1 MSLNINKTKS
11 KLAIVFAT
19 IVFVVVFL
27 LWLIFFSTKYYNA
40 ISTEKTDFSYFIN
53 LIESKKITI
62 ENMLNF
68 WPKFDSFNNIN
79 KIIKF
84 DIKNPDLWPREFM
97 NYVLFDGS
105 WSLVSSN
112 VKDNVTEDFILN
124 IINNK
129 SFYNIKQDSW
139 FLVNKTDFNDDW
151 LLIVFKKLRYWFYE
165 YLEDIFTFT
174 IISLLFSI
182 LIYYIW
188 IIFVNKVFVPVE
200 ENIKDMSN
208 FIDNAW
214 HELKTPISVIDSNI
228 QLINELKTYDET
240 MMLELKGEVK
250 KLNSLIDSLVK
261 LSNIDVF
268 RDVEDINLYDA
279 VNEIINDFK
288 SKIDN
293 KKITVNIKINKKI
306 TVSSNKNYLY
316 IFLSNIIWNS
326 IKYNKIM
333 WIVDINYKNNTLII
347 KDTWV
352 WIKKSDLSKI
362 WDRFF
367 KSDNSRNSEWF
378 GIWLSLV
385 KKIWD
390 IYWWNMSVNSKVW
403 EGSEFSIKF

>member
-1 MSLNINKTKS
+1 MSLNIYKTKN
-11 KLAIVFAT
+11 KLTIVFAT

-27 LWLIFFSTKYYNA
+27 LWLIFFSTKYYNS
-40 ISTEKTDFSYFIN
+40 ISNEKADFTYFID

-68 WPKFDSFNNIN
+68 WPKLDGFNNIN

-84 DIKNPDLWPREFM
+84 DIKNPDLWLREFM
-97 NYVLFDGS
+97 NYILLDGS
-105 WSLVSSN
+105 WNLISSN
-112 VKDNVTEDFILN
+112 IKDNITEDFILN
-124 IINNK
+124 IINNS
-129 SFYNIKQDSW
+129 SFYDIKQDSW

-165 YLEDIFTFT
+165 YVEDIFTFT

-188 IIFVNKVFVPVE
+188 IIFVNKVFTPVE

-214 HELKTPISVIDSNI
+214 HELKTPIAVIDSNI

-240 MMLELKGEVK
+240 MMLELKWEVK

-268 RDVEDINLYDA
+268 KDVEDINLYDA
-279 VNEIINDFK
+279 INEIINDFK
-288 SKIDN
+288 SKIDD
-293 KKITVNIKINKKI
+293 KKIVVNVKIGKKVTI
-306 TVSSNKNYLY
+306 SSNKNYLY
-316 IFLSNIIWNS
+316 IFLSNIIWNAL
-326 IKYNKIM
+326 KYNKIM
-333 WIVDINYKNNTLII
+333 WIVDINYKNNALII

-367 KSDNSRNSEWF
+367 KSDSSRNTEGF

-390 IYWWNMSVNSKVW
+390 IYWWNIVVNSKVW
-403 EGSEFSIKF
+403 EGSEFIIKF

>member
-1 MSLNINKTKS
+1 MSLNINKTKN

-27 LWLIFFSTKYYNA
+27 LWLIFFSTKYYNT
-40 ISTEKTDFSYFIN
+40 ISTEKTDFTYFIN

-68 WPKFDSFNNIN
+68 WPKLDGFNNVN

-97 NYVLFDGS
+97 NYVLFDSS

-124 IINNK
+124 IINNN
-129 SFYNIKQDSW
+129 SFYDIKQDSW
-139 FLVNKTDFNDDW
+139 FLVNKTVFNDDW

-214 HELKTPISVIDSNI
+214 HELKTPIAVIDSNI

-268 RDVEDINLYDA
+268 KDVEDINLYDA
-279 VNEIINDFK
+279 INEIINDLK

-293 KKITVNIKINKKI
+293 KKISINIKISKKI

-316 IFLSNIIWNS
+316 IFLSNIIWNA

-367 KSDNSRNSEWF
+367 KSDDSRNTEWF

-390 IYWWNMSVNSKVW
+390 IYWWNIAVNSKIW

>member
-390 IYWWNMSVNSKVW
+390 IYWWNIAVNSKVW

>member
-27 LWLIFFSTKYYNA
+27 LGLIFFSTKYYNA

-68 WPKFDSFNNIN
+68 GPKFDSFNNIN

-84 DIKNPDLWPREFM
+84 DIKNPDLGPREFM

-105 WSLVSSN
+105 GSLVSSN

-129 SFYNIKQDSW
+129 SFYNIKQDSG
-139 FLVNKTDFNDDW
+139 FLVNKTDFNDDG
-151 LLIVFKKLRYWFYE
+151 LLIVFKKLRYGFYE

-182 LIYYIW
+182 LIYYIG

-208 FIDNAW
+208 FIDNAG

-316 IFLSNIIWNS
+316 IFLSNIIGNS

-333 WIVDINYKNNTLII
+333 GIVDINYKNNTLII
-347 KDTWV
+347 KDTGV
-352 WIKKSDLSKI
+352 GIKKSDLSKI

-367 KSDNSRNSEWF
+367 KSDNSRNSEGF
-378 GIWLSLV
+378 GIGLSLV
-385 KKIWD
+385 KKIGD
-390 IYWWNMSVNSKVW
+390 IYGWNMSVNSKVG

>member
-1 MSLNINKTKS
+1 MSLNINKTKN

-19 IVFVVVFL
+19 IVFVLVFL
-27 LWLIFFSTKYYNA
+27 LWLIFFSAKYYN
-40 ISTEKTDFSYFIN
+40 IIRTEKSDFSYFVN
-53 LIESKKITI
+53 LIESKKITV

-68 WPKFDSFNNIN
+68 WPKFDSFNRVN

-84 DIKNPDLWPREFM
+84 DIKNQELWPREFM
-97 NYVLFDGS
+97 NYILFDDL
-105 WSLVSSN
+105 WNIASSN
-112 VKDNVTEDFILN
+112 IKDIVTDDFILN
-124 IINNK
+124 IINND
-129 SFYNIKQDSW
+129 SFYNIEQNSW
-139 FLVNKTDFNDDW
+139 FLVNKIEFNNNW
-151 LLIVFKKLRYWFYE
+151 LLIVFKKLKYWFYE
-165 YLEDIFTFT
+165 YGEDILTFT

-208 FIDNAW
+208 FIDNAG
-214 HELKTPISVIDSNI
+214 HELKTPIAVIDSNI
-228 QLINELKTYDET
+228 QLINDLKTYDEA

-268 RDVEDINLYDA
+268 KDVENINLSDFI
-279 VNEIINDFK
+279 NEIINDFK
-288 SKIDN
+288 SKIDD
-293 KKITVNIKINKKI
+293 KKIVVNIKIDKKI
-306 TVSSNKNYLY
+306 IISSNKNYLY
-316 IFLSNIIWNS
+316 IFLSNIIWNA

-333 WIVDINYKNNTLII
+333 WIISITYKNGTLIV

-352 WIKKSDLSKI
+352 WIKKSDLEKI

-367 KSDNSRNSEWF
+367 KSDNSRNTEWF

-390 IYWWNMSVNSKVW
+390 IYWWHIKVNSKIW